1 MVANEKSI
9 NLVPDFDER
18 YPNSNVRATEGAMN
32 LVLTADLIVKHIS
45 SLLRPFDL
53 SPASGLVLS
62 ILADSDSPLSP
73 NKIAERLIISR
84 ATVTGL
90 LDSLE
95 RRGYVQRTPHS
106 SDRRMLLIELTDTG
120 RKVAKDF
127 RPIVHQHEK
136 VWLGALSEKEQRQLI
151 DLLHR
156 MQATLTASEEGA

>member
-1 MVANEKSI
+1 MANNKSARVA
-9 NLVPDFDER
+9 PDFADR
-18 YPNSNVRATEGAMN
+18 YPTGSARATEGAMN
-32 LVLTADLIVKHIS
+32 LVLTADLIVKRIAD
-45 SLLRPFDL
+45 LLRPFDL
-53 SPASGLVLS
+53 SPAGGLVLG
-62 ILADSDSPLSP
+62 ILADSDLPLAP
-73 NKIAERLIISR
+73 NKIAEDLIISR

-95 RRGYVQRTPHS
+95 RRGYVQRTPHG

-136 VWLGALSEKEQRQLI
+136 AWLGALSEKEQRQLV

-156 MQATLTASEEGA
+156 IQQTVTAAEEGA

>member
-1 MVANEKSI
+1 MANKNPI
-9 NLVPDFDER
+9 TLLPDFDER
-18 YPNSNVRATEGAMN
+18 YPNSSARATEGAMN
-32 LVLTADLIVKHIS
+32 IVLTADLIAKHIS
-45 SLLRPFDL
+45 GLLRPYDL
-53 SPASGLVLS
+53 SPAGGLVLS

-73 NKIAERLIISR
+73 NKIAEDLIISR

-95 RRGYVQRTPHS
+95 RRGYVQRTPHG
-106 SDRRMLLIELTDTG
+106 SDRRMLLIELTGTG

-127 RPIVHQHEK
+127 RPIVHRHEK

-156 MQATLTASEEGA
+156 IQATLTASKEGA